1 MFDAY
6 AFLRHSA
13 RLAVSASAVVALS
26 VAVLAMPAN
35 AAEALSDLTKQTQ
48 LEPSFKVDEKVR
60 ALLPE
65 DIRTAG
71 KMPVA
76 MAVGIAPINFP
87 GNTPEE
93 VRGLTPDL
101 VAALEQIL
109 GITFE
114 TTVFPNTAAQLL
126 ALDSGQ
132 VKLTVS
138 TNGDTAERQK
148 KYDFVDYIVS
158 KNSIVVAKG
167 NPGGIASAKD
177 LCGKAYGEVK
187 GAFSVLP
194 SIAAVCEKEK
204 LPAPNLS
211 SFDDAPSM
219 MLALMSR
226 RIDAYAGSTF
236 NTIFQQ
242 SQGAQVEDVPLPEA
256 GELLLGMTVAKQNG
270 DITKAVDAALKA
282 MVTDGYYKK
291 ALDHWGLGDFAIE
304 PGINLAK

>member
-1 MFDAY
+1 MLKAS
-6 AFLRHSA
+6 AFLHFDIVSKSA
-13 RLAVSASAVVALS
+13 ALALS
-26 VAVLAMPAN
+26 LAALFAAPAW
-35 AAEALSDLTKQTQ
+35 AEAPTDLTKQTQ
-48 LEPSFKVDEKVR
+48 LTPSFSVNEAAR

-65 DIRTAG
+65 DIRNAG

-87 GNTPEE
+87 GSTPEE

-101 VAALEQIL
+101 VSAFEQIL
-109 GITFE
+109 GVDFE

-126 ALDSGQ
+126 AIDSGQ

-138 TNGDTAERQK
+138 TNGDTVERQK

-167 NPGGIASAKD
+167 NPAGIKAAID
-177 LCGKAYGEVK
+177 LCGRAYGEVK

-194 SIAAVCEKEK
+194 AINAVCEKEGK
-204 LPAPNLS
+204 PTPVLS

-236 NTIFQQ
+236 NTIYQQ
-242 SQGAQVEDVPLPEA
+242 SQGAQVEDLPLPEA
-256 GELLLGMTVAKQNG
+256 GTLLLGMTVGKDNKA
-270 DITKAVDAALKA
+270 ITDAVDAALKV
-282 MVTDGYYKK
+282 MVADGYYKK

-304 PGINLAK
+304 PGVNLAK